1 VDILQKLIIKKLKMK
16 KFLEK
21 YLIGQ
26 MLKSKKFWYAIS
38 SVVIPSI
45 VTLLGVDETTASNL
59 YYALLTLVV
68 GQGIADVAKSKK

>member
-1 VDILQKLIIKKLKMK
+1 MK

-38 SVVIPSI
+38 SVVVPALA
-45 VTLLGVDETTASNL
+45 TLLGVEPATATEL
-59 YYALLTLVV
+59 YHAILVLIL
-68 GQGIADVAKSKK
+68 GQGIADIAKSTK

>member
-1 VDILQKLIIKKLKMK
+1 MR

-38 SVVIPSI
+38 SVVVPAI
-45 VTLLGVDETTASNL
+45 VTLLGVDAETAQNL

-68 GQGIADVAKSKK
+68 GQGIADVAKKK

>member
-1 VDILQKLIIKKLKMK
+1 MK

-38 SVVIPSI
+38 SVVVPAI
-45 VTLLGVDETTASNL
+45 VTLLGVEPQTAKEL

-68 GQGIADVAKSKK
+68 GQGIADVAKKK